1 MQWLKSKP
9 SLPPGM
15 NPADVEASK
24 PKTGD
29 STAGMSKAAKKNA
42 KRREKKKQQADSE
55 KTMNSVVNSMSEAKI
70 SSNQAD
76 KSRLDINQ
84 SGDSKLIAIA
94 NQSDSV
100 GGGKTETEKKLRNL
114 RKKLKQIEDIEK
126 RIKSG
131 ELAKP
136 EKEQLEKVAK
146 KEALI
151 SEIEDL
157 ELDLE
162 D

>member
-24 PKTGD
+24 PKKGD

-42 KRREKKKQQADSE
+42 KRREKKKQQADGE

-76 KSRLDINQ
+76 KSRLDMNQ
-84 SGDSKLIAIA
+84 SGDSKLVA

-146 KEALI
+146 KDALI

-157 ELDLE
+157 ELDIE

>member
-42 KRREKKKQQADSE
+42 KRREKKKQQADGE

-76 KSRLDINQ
+76 KSRLDISQ
-84 SGDSKLIAIA
+84 SGDSKLIA

-100 GGGKTETEKKLRNL
+100 GGGGKTETEKKLRNL

>member
-42 KRREKKKQQADSE
+42 KRREKKKQQADGE